1 MEPQVYLSRLNEILV
16 QKQARLKEMLD
27 LTRLQKEAIADDDM
41 DELELLI
48 AKKQARMDAVD
59 KLDEQ
64 FLVYLQGLK
73 RTLGIKSL
81 DELPAWHIPGAAE
94 LKENTAA
101 VLDILRE
108 IKVVD
113 DENTAA
119 VKSRM
124 AELKGKISQS
134 NSFRKVSAAYLRPGQ
149 NLANPYFDQK
159 K

>member
-27 LTRLQKEAIADDDM
+27 LTRLQKEAIAGDDM

-64 FLVYLQGLK
+64 FVVYLEGLK
-73 RTLGIKSL
+73 RSLGIKSL
-81 DELPAWHIPGAAE
+81 DELPAWQIPGATE

-101 VLDILRE
+101 ILDVLRE
-108 IKVVD
+108 IKALD
-113 DENTAA
+113 DENTAS
-119 VKSRM
+119 VKSKM
-124 AELKGKISQS
+124 AVLKDKIKQS
-134 NSFRKVSAAYLRPGQ
+134 NDFRKVSAAYLQPGH
-149 NLANPYFDQK
+149 NLASPYFDQK